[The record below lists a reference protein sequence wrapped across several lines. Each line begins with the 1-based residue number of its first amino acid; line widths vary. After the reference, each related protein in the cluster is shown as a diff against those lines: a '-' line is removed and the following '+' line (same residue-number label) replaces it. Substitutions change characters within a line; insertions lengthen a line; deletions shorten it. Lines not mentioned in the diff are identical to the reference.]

1 MVGACPY
8 PVPQGSQVY
17 LRNTALALRDAG
29 HNVRLVTYGYGLG
42 EDPSG
47 LPLHRAPN
55 LPFAR
60 RTAAGPS
67 IAKPLQDA
75 MLARTLRQVVRDH
88 RIDVVNAHNY
98 EALAVALAAG
108 KRPIVYHAHNAL
120 ADELPH
126 YFPNRANAAAL
137 GRAFDKNLPRRA
149 DLVVTPHEELA
160 VYLLGAGC
168 IAERIRTVSPPIDL
182 DAFVPRPPNGKLPA
196 LLYAGNLD
204 AYQNLD
210 LLGPVMRR
218 VHDAVPEA
226 KLVIATGATQS
237 AALLRAAELGR
248 VVCEDSLNAALHEL
262 PQGAIFV
269 CPRASWSGYP
279 MKLLNA
285 MAAGL
290 PIVCS
295 ESAGHPFT
303 DGEDAL
309 LTPDN
314 NAQAFADAVIRLLRD
329 AGLRARLSA
338 AARRTAEQ
346 RHSFAAVSA
355 QLDAHFHAL
364 PLHAR

>member
-1 MVGACPY
+1 M
-8 PVPQGSQVY
+8 PQGSQIY

-29 HNVRLVTYGYGLG
+29 HAVHLVTYGYGVG
-42 EDPSG
+42 DDPSG
-47 LPLHRAPN
+47 LPLHRAAN
-55 LPFAR
+55 LFGAR

-75 MLARTLRQVVRDH
+75 LLVHALRRIVREQ

-137 GRAFDKNLPRRA
+137 GRAFDRTLPRRA
-149 DLVVTPHEELA
+149 DLVITPHEDLG
-160 VYLLGAGC
+160 VYLLGTGC
-168 IAERIRTVSPPIDL
+168 LAERICTVPPPIDL
-182 DAFVPRPPNGKLPA
+182 DTFSPQPKNSRMPA

-210 LLGPVMRR
+210 LLGPVLRR
-218 VHDAVPEA
+218 VREAVPAAE
-226 KLVIATGATQS
+226 LVIATGAARS
-237 AALLRAAELGR
+237 RDLLRAAEFGR
-248 VVCEDSLNAALHEL
+248 VVREDSLNAALREL

-285 MAAGL
+285 MASGL
-290 PIVCS
+290 AVVCS

-303 DGEDAL
+303 AGEDAL
-309 LTPDN
+309 LVPDN
-314 NAQAFADAVIRLLRD
+314 DAEAFAAAVVRLLRD
-329 AGLRARLSA
+329 AALRARLGA

-346 RHSFAAVSA
+346 RHSFAAVSS
-355 QLDAHFHAL
+355 QLDAHFRAL
-364 PLHAR
+364 PLVSR